1 MKTPFAL
8 LLLGLGLIALLAF
21 TGDRAIRQSDSS
33 YRSAVASREQ
43 ARAAQEWSR
52 AQTAQAKAE
61 AEAAQAPA
69 RAALLTAVLATAAL
83 IGLAA
88 AAGLSAALVRGA
100 LHRARFVPPDRHTG
114 LYPALPD
121 GRSYQVINETGAQVL
136 AAAAAR
142 APLRAPTA
150 GRILTTLLS
159 PPPIPSAHPE
169 RSYSSANP
177 PLVSIVEPDE
187 VLLPDRAS
195 IYDVPRSPRAAL
207 PIGMGANGPVMLPLK
222 NLGNI
227 LIAGLPG
234 SGKSNI
240 LASIVWAMGAWASA
254 RFVQVA
260 MIDTKRIDFGRL
272 PADLRVMWRPVA
284 VDIPDGRAL
293 IADALAECN
302 RRFAAIDSGAETP
315 PYLVV
320 IIDELADWTGDKAF
334 TEAALEI
341 GRKGRAAGVSLIL
354 ATQMARADAIEPRL
368 RAIAG
373 ACIAMR
379 LRSAADSRMVIGQP
393 GAELLPVDKPGRCL
407 ISRGDIVPA
416 QAYYAGLDSDDPAC
430 EFYRRLEA
438 LPHRG
443 PGDPT
448 VTTATTAQPPVATTA
463 QPPVF
468 APDSHQPPPR
478 LDHGRQPSPDV
489 AAWMRAAYHRGESKT
504 VICQTVWGYKD
515 GIVFSYVND
524 AIAGRI

>member
-8 LLLGLGLIALLAF
+8 LLLGLCLIALLAF
-21 TGDRAIRQSDSS
+21 TGDRAIRQSNSS

-52 AQTAQAKAE
+52 AQAEQAKAE
-61 AEAAQAPA
+61 AAAAQAPA
-69 RAALLTAVLATAAL
+69 RAALITVALATAGL

-88 AAGLSAALVRGA
+88 AAGLSAALVIGA

-121 GRSYQVINETGAQVL
+121 GRIYQVINETGAQVL

-150 GRILTTLLS
+150 GRILATLLS
-159 PPPIPSAHPE
+159 PPPIPSAHP
-169 RSYSSANP
+169 SNP
-177 PLVSIVEPDE
+177 PFAPIVEPDE
-187 VLLPDRAS
+187 VLLPDHAS
-195 IYDVPRSPRAAL
+195 IYDVPRPPRAVL
-207 PIGMGANGPVMLPLK
+207 PIGQGPNGPVMLPLK

-240 LASIVWAMGAWASA
+240 LASIVWSMGGWASA

-302 RRFAAIDSGAETP
+302 RRFAAIGSDAETP
-315 PYLVV
+315 PFLVV

-354 ATQMARADAIEPRL
+354 ATQMARADAIDPRL

-379 LRSAADSRMVIGQP
+379 LRSANDSRMVIGQP
-393 GAELLPVDKPGRCL
+393 GAELLDVDKPGRCL
-407 ISRGDIVPA
+407 VARGDIIPA

-430 EFYRRLEA
+430 EFYRRLET
-438 LPHRG
+438 LPKRT
-443 PGDPT
+443 PT
-448 VTTATTAQPPVATTA
+448 APNHYNHLQPPQPPVGSPVVEVVVDTPRTQPVAQPP
-463 QPPVF
+463 QRLERGR
-468 APDSHQPPPR
+468 APTPA
-478 LDHGRQPSPDV
+478 V
-489 AAWMRAAYHRGESKT
+489 AAWMRAAYAAGTSKNA
-504 VICQTVWGYKD
+504 ICLAVWGYKD
-515 GIVFSYVND
+515 GAVWEYLD
-524 AIAGRI
+524 AALEST